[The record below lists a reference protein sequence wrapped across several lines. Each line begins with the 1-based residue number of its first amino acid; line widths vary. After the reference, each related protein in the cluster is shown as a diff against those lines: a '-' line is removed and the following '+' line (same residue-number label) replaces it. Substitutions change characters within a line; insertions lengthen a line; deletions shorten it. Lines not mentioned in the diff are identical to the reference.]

1 MSDFSNKITER
12 FNNLTHSQKTVANY
26 FLDNPDKFAFSTLD
40 DMAMKIGVS
49 TTTIIRFA
57 RMMGYTGYSDMQKE
71 VQKGLVTK
79 VSLPDRLIM
88 KSDSGTQDQLLMD
101 TMQNDIADITTT
113 MTQISQADLSES
125 IDQISGARNVYIL
138 GMRSS
143 FALAHY
149 MTSRLGQ
156 IRPNVKLVQ
165 SVGMIFP
172 EELIG
177 CNDQD
182 VCIAFLFPRY
192 SKTTANLILWLRKR
206 KVKIILFTGQNI
218 SDIHNYGDIFLPCSV
233 GGISFKNS
241 FAAPIC
247 LINYIAAVIAQL
259 DHSRAIGT
267 LKEMEDFLNKGYYLG
282 L

>member
-1 MSDFSNKITER
+1 MSDFSNKVAER
-12 FNNLTHSQKTVANY
+12 FNDLTYSQKTVANY
-26 FLDNPDKFAFSTLD
+26 FIDNPDKFAFSTLD
-40 DMAMKIGVS
+40 DVAMKIGVS

-57 RMMGYTGYSDMQKE
+57 RMMGYNGYSDMQKE

-79 VSLPDRLIM
+79 ASLPERLIN
-88 KSDSGTQDQLLMD
+88 KIETGTPDQLLMD

-113 MTQISQADLSES
+113 MTKISQKDLSVT
-125 IDQISGARNVYIL
+125 IDEVSNARNVYVL

-156 IRPNVKLVQ
+156 IRPNVRLVQ

-177 CNDQD
+177 CNEQD
-182 VCIAFLFPRY
+182 ICVAFLFPRY

-206 KVKIILFTGQNI
+206 NVKVILFTSQNI
-218 SDIHNYGDIFLPCSV
+218 SDIENYGDIILPCSV

-241 FAAPIC
+241 YVAPMC
-247 LINYIAAVIAQL
+247 LINYISAAIAQL
-259 DHSRAIGT
+259 DHSRAIDT